1 MTRPDLKGL
10 EEQARDFSRRD
21 VAACGVEVTRFAPS
35 TVLALIAYCRELEQ
49 RPLAPVT
56 VDREVVERVRTLVD
70 ERLEVAKVEARETWG
85 PPEELDAVLDRAGV
99 IVKYRDVLA
108 LLSAQGSGGA
118 E

>member
-1 MTRPDLKGL
+1 MTDRPDDAHTRPDGL
-10 EEQARDFSRRD
+10 DDA
-21 VAACGVEVTRFAPS
+21 
-35 TVLALIAYCRELEQ
+35 
-49 RPLAPVT
+49 T
-56 VDREVVERVRTLVD
+56 VDALGTLSEALEVVERVRTLVD